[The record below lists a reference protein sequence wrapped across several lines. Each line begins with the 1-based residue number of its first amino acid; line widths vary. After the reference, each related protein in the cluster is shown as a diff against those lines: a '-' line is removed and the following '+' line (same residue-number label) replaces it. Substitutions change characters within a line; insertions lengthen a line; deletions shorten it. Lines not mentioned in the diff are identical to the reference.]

1 MSSYSR
7 REILQMLSLL
17 FPFPFLCSQ
26 DEKGDNFG
34 KERVCAHVF
43 QQGFKILDPL
53 LIQYQHI
60 PSRNEFRKLF
70 QIGIAELLLCET
82 PIRFLEI
89 FQYFWPVTRDEFNR
103 SQGPIKALFEKVEI
117 VHKKD
122 IDELA
127 AFVQTKNAAVRSAG
141 RTLAIVFTL
150 NDYTNFWSA
159 DLVKLW
165 QKSNIEELVV
175 FKDPTRS
182 PYLCD
187 YPSLQKGF
195 KKPPQ

>member
-1 MSSYSR
+1 MDEYSR

-17 FPFPFLCSQ
+17 FPVSFLCSQ
-26 DEKGDNFG
+26 DERGDNFD

-43 QQGFKILDPL
+43 QPGFKLPEPL
-53 LIQYQHI
+53 LTQHDDV
-60 PSRNEFRKLF
+60 PSRAEFRNLF

-82 PIRFLEI
+82 PTRFLEI

-103 SQGPIKALFEKVEI
+103 SQRPIKVLFEKVEI

-127 AFVQTKNAAVRSAG
+127 TVIQTINAAVRSAG
-141 RTLAIVFTL
+141 RTLAMVFTL
-150 NDYTNFWSA
+150 NDYTKFWSA
-159 DLVKLW
+159 ELVKLW
-165 QKSNIEELVV
+165 QQSNIEEFVV
-175 FKDPTRS
+175 FKDPTKS

-195 KKPPQ
+195 KKPPP